1 VSIRPHRFRSTEEIV
16 MTAPFRTLFA
26 AAVLAALAAPTPAE
40 DKKPAAPVSGTFT
53 GNGKEAKLAFVTTK
67 KSDFGKDNVTL
78 IFTEKDASKEKNPET
93 AAMFNKCGSALII
106 TVTPEGKIVGCQ
118 VCHEAHKKSGFN
130 DIGTL
135 ETKDFK
141 IADGKLTGQL
151 TTGGVKDTFGE
162 KWEVKLTF
170 EAKKP

>member
-1 VSIRPHRFRSTEEIV
+1 MNIRIRIGV
-16 MTAPFRTLFA
+16 
-26 AAVLAALAAPTPAE
+26 AVLTSFVVIAGPTVAD
-40 DKKPAAPVSGTFT
+40 DKKKDAAPVSGTFT
-53 GNGKEAKLAFVTTK
+53 GNGQEAKLAFVSSK

-78 IFTEKDASKEKNPET
+78 IFTEKDHAKEKNPET
-93 AAMFNKCGSALII
+93 AAMFNRCGSALII
-106 TVTPEGKIVGCQ
+106 TLTPAGKVVGCQ
-118 VCHEAHKKSGFN
+118 VCHQAHKKSGFN

-151 TTGGVKDTFGE
+151 TTNGVKETFGE

-170 EAKKP
+170 EVKQP